1 MNTLKRLLPLILT
14 LALTSNA
21 LAQNVQRI
29 DQGTP
34 APRSGWLTSDSFV
47 QDAARNK
54 DLVEAKDKQILKLEH
69 LRVLDM
75 GDMEHYKTRA
85 KQLEKRLD
93 KEETKRGLYTAGAF
107 VLGVII
113 TGFAAKAAIESTR

>member
-1 MNTLKRLLPLILT
+1 MLPLILT

-21 LAQNVQRI
+21 LAQNIQRI
-29 DQGTP
+29 EQGTS

-54 DLVEAKDKQILKLEH
+54 DLIEAKDKQILKLEH

-75 GDMEHYKTRA
+75 GDMDHYKARS

-93 KEETKRGLYTAGAF
+93 KEETKRGLYSAGAF